1 MTTLEKLQI
10 MLDAPNT
17 TSIIAYRTFIKEII
31 KDLTP
36 IKPKKIMMHYECEC
50 GEWLG
55 CDMYEENCDHFCSR
69 CGKQIDWSEEELT

>member
-10 MLDAPNT
+10 MLEAPEST
-17 TSIIAYRTFIKEII
+17 RVVAYRTFIKEMI

-36 IKPKKIMMHYECEC
+36 IKPKKVMMHYECEC

-55 CDMYEENCDHFCSR
+55 CGEYEENRDRFCFR
-69 CGKQIDWSEEELT
+69 CGKQIDWSEEKLT